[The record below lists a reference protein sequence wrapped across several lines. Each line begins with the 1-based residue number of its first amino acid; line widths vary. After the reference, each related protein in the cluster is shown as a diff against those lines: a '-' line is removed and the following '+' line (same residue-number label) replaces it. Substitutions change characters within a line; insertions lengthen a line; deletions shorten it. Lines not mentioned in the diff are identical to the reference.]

1 MHAPAR
7 IHALPEQLA
16 NQIAAGEVVERPA
29 SVVKELLENAVDA
42 GASRIEL
49 EVEEGGVRL
58 IRISDDG
65 HGICREDLSLA
76 LAPHATS
83 KIGRSED
90 LAAILSL
97 GFRGEALASIAS
109 VSRLRLSS
117 RAADAEQGWAISL
130 GAEAEPAAQ
139 PPGTRIEVRELFYN
153 TPARRKF
160 LRAERTEFAHI
171 EEAVR
176 RQALARFDIAFKL
189 SHNGRS
195 IFSLPAENSGERR
208 VAALMGRPFLR
219 DALSL
224 DEQAAGMR
232 LRGWFCPPDA
242 ARAQGDRQY
251 FFLNGRPIRDRL
263 IGHALRQAYGELLE
277 AGRHAAY
284 VLYLDLD
291 PARVDVNVHPTK
303 HEVRF
308 RDSRMVHDF
317 IHRALARELEREPQ
331 IELAVEAV
339 TVEAEAGPAT
349 TTVTAPRPSQRVGT
363 TLFPPRREQSP
374 ARIAEQLLGYEV
386 LSRVPEAGELGEP
399 VATLGRDYLL
409 SRSGERWFICDRRE
423 GARRLALRQLE
434 RLQRQEGPRRRP
446 LLLPQAMFLGETAAE
461 VVAELADWALEL
473 EPLGDGQWVLRS
485 IPALLEET
493 AGAALAERLPAWLQA
508 GAEVQALPALLAGC
522 AEPPR
527 EASLKALAAE
537 LRELEALAGEEAPW
551 RELDAAT
558 LASLM
563 AMKADD

>member
-65 HGICREDLSLA
+65 HGIRREDLPLA

-83 KIGRSED
+83 KIRRSED

-130 GAEAEPAAQ
+130 GDEAEPSAQ
-139 PPGTRIEVRELFYN
+139 TQGTRIEVRELFHN

-195 IFSLPAENSGERR
+195 IFNLKAEREGTRR
-208 VAALMGRPFLR
+208 IAALMGAPFLR
-219 DALSL
+219 DALQL

-232 LRGWFCPPDA
+232 LRGWFCPPEA

-263 IGHALRQAYGELLE
+263 IGHALRQAYGERLE

-284 VLYLDLD
+284 VLYLELD

-317 IHRALARELEREPQ
+317 IHRALARQLEGESTREP
-331 IELAVEAV
+331 AMVV
-339 TVEAEAGPAT
+339 KTP
-349 TTVTAPRPSQRVGT
+349 APRPSVRVGGGGF
-363 TLFPPRREQSP
+363 FPPRRDHSP
-374 ARIAEQLLGYEV
+374 SRIAEQLLGYEV
-386 LSRVPEAGELGEP
+386 LSREHEVLGEP
-399 VATLGRDYLL
+399 VGLLHRDYLL
-409 SRSGERWFICDRRE
+409 SRSGDRWFVTDRRE
-423 GARRLALRQLE
+423 GARRLALRHFE
-434 RLQRQEGPRRRP
+434 RGGEIRRRP
-446 LLLPQAMFLGETAAE
+446 LLLPQSVTLSGPVEGLDELG
-461 VVAELADWALEL
+461 VEL
-473 EPLGDGQWVLRS
+473 EPLGDSQWVLRAV
-485 IPALLEET
+485 PALLGESAGET
-493 AGAALAERLPAWLQA
+493 LARQLPEWLASAGELP
-508 GAEVQALPALLAGC
+508 ELLASC

-527 EASLKALAAE
+527 DGSLKALAAE
-537 LRELEALAGEEAPW
+537 LRELESLAGDHPPW
-551 RELDAAT
+551 RELDGAALAT
-558 LASLM
+558 LMSV
-563 AMKADD
+563 DD

>member
-58 IRISDDG
+58 ICISDDG
-65 HGICREDLSLA
+65 HGIRREDLPLA

-83 KIGRSED
+83 KIRRSED

-130 GAEAEPAAQ
+130 GDEAEPSAQ
-139 PPGTRIEVRELFYN
+139 TQGTRIEVRELFHN

-195 IFSLPAENSGERR
+195 IFNLKAEREGTRR
-208 VAALMGRPFLR
+208 IAALMGAPFLR
-219 DALSL
+219 DALQL

-232 LRGWFCPPDA
+232 LRGWFCPPEA

-263 IGHALRQAYGELLE
+263 IGHALRQAYGERLE

-284 VLYLDLD
+284 VLYLELD

-317 IHRALARELEREPQ
+317 IHRALARQLEGESTREP
-331 IELAVEAV
+331 AMVV
-339 TVEAEAGPAT
+339 KTP
-349 TTVTAPRPSQRVGT
+349 APRPSVRVGGGGF
-363 TLFPPRREQSP
+363 FPPRRDHSP
-374 ARIAEQLLGYEV
+374 SRIAEQLLGYEV
-386 LSRVPEAGELGEP
+386 LSREHEVLGEP
-399 VATLGRDYLL
+399 VGLLHRDYLL
-409 SRSGERWFICDRRE
+409 SRSGDRWFVTDRRE
-423 GARRLALRQLE
+423 GARRLALRHFE
-434 RLQRQEGPRRRP
+434 RGGEIRRRP
-446 LLLPQAMFLGETAAE
+446 LLLPQSVTLSGPVEGLDELG
-461 VVAELADWALEL
+461 VEL
-473 EPLGDGQWVLRS
+473 EPLGDSQWVLRAV
-485 IPALLEET
+485 PALLGESAGET
-493 AGAALAERLPAWLQA
+493 LARQLPEWLASAGELP
-508 GAEVQALPALLAGC
+508 ELLASC

-527 EASLKALAAE
+527 DGSLKALAAE
-537 LRELEALAGEEAPW
+537 LRELESLAGDHPPW
-551 RELDAAT
+551 RELDGAALAT
-558 LASLM
+558 LMSV
-563 AMKADD
+563 DD